1 MDDLVSRLST
11 VIDGRPTDIRE
22 LDGGEIGTVHR
33 VEFDS
38 RAPLVVKTSETS
50 LAVEATML
58 SHLADHGLPVPDVFY
73 AADDLLV
80 LEYVEGDST
89 ITPEIER
96 DVAAHLAALHDETAS
111 AYGFECDTLTG
122 SLSQPNPWTDS
133 WVDFYR
139 DQRLVHAASVARETG
154 ELPESAFER
163 VEALAAD
170 LDSLLVEPE
179 APSLIHGDVW
189 TTNLLA
195 ADGELRTFLDPAAY
209 YAHAEIELAY
219 VDWTNT
225 VGDAFFERYDDI
237 RGIDSGFE
245 SRRDVYVVYPLL
257 SHVYHFGDEYL
268 PELDRTLSRM
278 GY

>member
-1 MDDLVSRLST
+1 MDDIAARLST
-11 VIDGRPTDIRE
+11 VVDEQPTAVCE
-22 LDGGEIGTVHR
+22 LDGGEIGTVYR
-33 VEFDS
+33 VEFDT

-50 LAVEATML
+50 LSVEATML
-58 SHLADHGLPVPDVFY
+58 THLADAGLPVPEVVH
-73 AADDLLV
+73 ATDDLLV
-80 LEYVEGDST
+80 LEHVDGDST

-96 DVAAHLAALHDETAS
+96 DVADHLAALHDVTAP

-122 SLSQPNPWTDS
+122 SLHQPNPWTES

-139 DQRLVHAASVARETG
+139 DQRLTYAAGVANEAG
-154 ELPESAFER
+154 KLPASTVER

-195 ADGELRTFLDPAAY
+195 SDGELRAFLDPAAY

-219 VDWTNT
+219 MDWTGT
-225 VGDAFFERYDDI
+225 VGDAFFDRYDER

-245 SRRDVYVVYPLL
+245 SRRDVYVCYPLL
-257 SHVYHFGDEYL
+257 SHVYHFGERYL
-268 PELDRTLSRM
+268 SELDRTLTRL